1 MDINGLKCVPELL
14 CFTDG
19 TPVNDPAQWPAR
31 RAELLEIL
39 RREEFG
45 TAPAA
50 PAAVKGEVEST
61 ESVCCSGHAVLERIH
76 ISFET
81 DNGLFSFPVNF
92 FLPKADKPVPLFVLI
107 NFRPDVYDKYY
118 PAEEI
123 TDNGFALAVIHY
135 NDVTSD
141 DGDFT
146 NGLAAMYDR
155 SKYSWGK
162 IGMWAFAAS
171 RTLDYLLTRPEIDAA
186 NAAVIGHSR
195 LGKTALWCAAQD
207 ERFRF
212 GISNDSGCA
221 GASYERGKVEGNEM
235 VKQITTNFPY
245 WFCERYKE
253 WVDRADE
260 MPFDQHFLLAA
271 IAPRYVCV
279 GSAQEDFWAAPVH
292 EQASCIGASPAWEL
306 HGRPGY
312 VGKREPAVPGD
323 DFAAGDIGY
332 HLRSGIHFLGRGDW
346 LSYMAYIKK
355 HLA

>member
-1 MDINGLKCVPELL
+1 MDIKSLKCVPELL
-14 CFTDG
+14 CFADG

-45 TAPAA
+45 TSPAA

-61 ESVCCSGHAVLERIH
+61 DPVCCSGHAVLERIN

-81 DNGLFSFPVNF
+81 DNGPFSFPVNL
-92 FLPKADKPVPLFVLI
+92 FLPKADKPVPLFVLV

-135 NDVTSD
+135 KDVTTD

-155 SKYSWGK
+155 SRYSWGK

-235 VKQITTNFPY
+235 VRQITARFPY
-245 WFCERYKE
+245 WFCEKYKE

-306 HGRPGY
+306 HGRAGY

-355 HLA
+355 HMA

>member
-14 CFTDG
+14 CFADG

-81 DNGLFSFPVNF
+81 DNGPFSFPVNF

-221 GASYERGKVEGNEM
+221 GASYERGKVEGNDM
-235 VKQITTNFPY
+235 VKQITTIFPY
-245 WFCERYKE
+245 WFCEKYKE
-253 WVDRADE
+253 WGARADE